1 MRLLKNILEVDQFL
15 HQKFK
20 QRSSRNFLME
30 LDKANLLVII
40 ISFVFG
46 SALFVITIIAGF
58 IMEHYLFGIVGLI
71 ISVLCILIGI
81 IKLGK
86 FNKRN

>member
-1 MRLLKNILEVDQFL
+1 
-15 HQKFK
+15 
-20 QRSSRNFLME
+20 ME

-40 ISFVFG
+40 ISFIFG

-58 IMEHYLFGIVGLI
+58 VMGHYLFGVIGMA
-71 ISVLCILIGI
+71 ISILCILIGL

-86 FNKRN
+86 FKK